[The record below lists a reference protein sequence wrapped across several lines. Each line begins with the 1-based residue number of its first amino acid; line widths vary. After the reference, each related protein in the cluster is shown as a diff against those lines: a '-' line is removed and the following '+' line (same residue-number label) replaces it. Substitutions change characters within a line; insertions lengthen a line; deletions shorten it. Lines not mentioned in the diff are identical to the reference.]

1 VAHAWTECP
10 AYRAGDE
17 EVMKPTFIALLTLCL
32 CLGGCGKKEYTKAKA
47 IVGSKLWLGWFV
59 LVGIALHVGIQ
70 LTLTVGILGYH
81 YMLAIIFLFAIPGG
95 LIYPERFLKKPS
107 RE

>member
-1 VAHAWTECP
+1 
-10 AYRAGDE
+10 
-17 EVMKPTFIALLTLCL
+17 MKPTFIALLTLCL